1 MKKVLFVMLA
11 LLSMQFMYAQQTNI
25 DVDKEN
31 IEESILQANAANGIV
46 ATISGPINVTLNGGY
61 AQEEYHLEYSPLIPG
76 ARLEWS
82 IRAPQAY
89 ITPWTNHC
97 SVSFYAVGGA
107 RLVCDIYDGNTW
119 VGAGTT
125 YINIR

>member
-1 MKKVLFVMLA
+1 MKKVLFIMLA

-61 AQEEYHLEYSPLIPG
+61 AQEEYHLEIG
-76 ARLEWS
+76 
-82 IRAPQAY
+82 RA
-89 ITPWTNHC
+89 H
-97 SVSFYAVGGA
+97 V
-107 RLVCDIYDGNTW
+107 
-119 VGAGTT
+119 
-125 YINIR
+125 

>member
-1 MKKVLFVMLA
+1 MGVMPR
-11 LLSMQFMYAQQTNI
+11 
-25 DVDKEN
+25 K
-31 IEESILQANAANGIV
+31 
-46 ATISGPINVTLNGGY
+46 
-61 AQEEYHLEYSPLIPG
+61 YHLEYSPLIPG

-89 ITPWTNHC
+89 NTLDK
-97 SVSFYAVGGA
+97 SLFVSFYAVGSA

>member
-1 MKKVLFVMLA
+1 MKKILFIALAMFVVLLA
-11 LLSMQFMYAQQTNI
+11 NAQQNNS
-25 DVDKEN
+25 DVKQEA
-31 IEESILQANAANGIV
+31 IEDVFMQEGVERGIV
-46 ATISGPINVTLNGGY
+46 ATISGPINVTLSGGY

-76 ARLEWS
+76 AKLVWS
-82 IRAPQAY
+82 IQAPQAY

>member
-1 MKKVLFVMLA
+1 MKKVLFIMLA

-31 IEESILQANAANGIV
+31 IEESILQANAAN
-46 ATISGPINVTLNGGY
+46 INVTLNGGY